1 MKLFKIEKIP
11 TQFKATIAFI
21 LASSITQ
28 GLNLLVTP
36 IFVRIMTTEEIG
48 MVTNF
53 NSWASLIGI
62 IVNMMLYANSYMI
75 AMNEFPDNRDEYTA
89 FALCVSM
96 ISTLF
101 FATIYFLNPSF
112 FQKALGINS
121 NLIILMYA
129 GFFFLPATNFW
140 LARQRYEYKYIS
152 VLCVS
157 VITALIATFSSLF
170 AVFLANEKGINAA
183 ESRIF
188 ATYIVNII
196 VAIII
201 SIVIFTKKRPK
212 WNSSFAKFVIVV
224 NSPMIVHSLAKNVLD
239 VSDRVMIAGLVG
251 ASQAGIYGTLY
262 SLCTLIMILWNAINM
277 AITPY
282 MFSEMNHIKER
293 AKTLRRFL
301 NRLLLAFFVFSSM
314 FTLVAPELIRLF
326 TTDVYIKEI
335 GIVPPIISGCYI
347 TAMYSLIGNV
357 LLFNKKTVS
366 IMLATLSAGITN
378 VVLNYVCIPIWGFHV
393 AAYTTVVGYAVL
405 SLILY
410 IFMRKIDNATS
421 TFFDIRFSII
431 ICVVSFITN
440 MVISLLYPYSAIR
453 YIIVILVLV
462 LLIINRKRLLEMI
475 KETKKS

>member
-140 LARQRYEYKYIS
+140 QH
-152 VLCVS
+152 
-157 VITALIATFSSLF
+157 
-170 AVFLANEKGINAA
+170 
-183 ESRIF
+183 
-188 ATYIVNII
+188 
-196 VAIII
+196 AI
-201 SIVIFTKKRPK
+201 
-212 WNSSFAKFVIVV
+212 
-224 NSPMIVHSLAKNVLD
+224 
-239 VSDRVMIAGLVG
+239 
-251 ASQAGIYGTLY
+251 
-262 SLCTLIMILWNAINM
+262 
-277 AITPY
+277 
-282 MFSEMNHIKER
+282 
-293 AKTLRRFL
+293 
-301 NRLLLAFFVFSSM
+301 
-314 FTLVAPELIRLF
+314 
-326 TTDVYIKEI
+326 
-335 GIVPPIISGCYI
+335 
-347 TAMYSLIGNV
+347 
-357 LLFNKKTVS
+357 
-366 IMLATLSAGITN
+366 
-378 VVLNYVCIPIWGFHV
+378 
-393 AAYTTVVGYAVL
+393 
-405 SLILY
+405 
-410 IFMRKIDNATS
+410 
-421 TFFDIRFSII
+421 
-431 ICVVSFITN
+431 
-440 MVISLLYPYSAIR
+440 
-453 YIIVILVLV
+453 
-462 LLIINRKRLLEMI
+462 
-475 KETKKS
+475 